1 MKNPITVTLRPIA
14 MALSF
19 FLLSQCPQVFAQR
32 VGLVGGLNLAKV
44 TANEDGFDYSDM
56 LSNLEGFHLGLIV
69 EVPLHELLTLEPG
82 IIAEIKGFK
91 YEEEDM
97 TETYI
102 LRDYLLY
109 TDIPVNVKLR
119 IPLGMIKPY
128 VEAGP
133 YIGFGVYG
141 KSWITYDGDDESED
155 IEWGGD
161 NGDFKRLDYG
171 LNFGAGVELGR
182 VIIGASY
189 GLGLANIANMSDA
202 EIKHRVIRITLGV
215 KFGQEKKGE

>member
-1 MKNPITVTLRPIA
+1 M
-14 MALSF
+14 
-19 FLLSQCPQVFAQR
+19 
-32 VGLVGGLNLAKV
+32 GLIGGLNLAKV
-44 TANEDGFDYSDM
+44 TAKEDGNDASDM

-69 EVPLHELLTLEPG
+69 EIPIHQLLTLEPG

-109 TDIPVNVKLR
+109 VDIPVNLKVR
-119 IPLGMIKPY
+119 IPLGLLKPY
-128 VEAGP
+128 AEAGP
-133 YIGFGVYG
+133 YIGFGTYG

-161 NGDFKRLDYG
+161 DGDYKRFDWG
-171 LNFGAGVELGR
+171 FNFGAGVEVGR

-189 GLGLANIANMSDA
+189 GLGLANISNWDEV
-202 EIKHRVIRITLGV
+202 EIKNRVIRITLGV
-215 KFGQEKKGE
+215 KLGQSKEN